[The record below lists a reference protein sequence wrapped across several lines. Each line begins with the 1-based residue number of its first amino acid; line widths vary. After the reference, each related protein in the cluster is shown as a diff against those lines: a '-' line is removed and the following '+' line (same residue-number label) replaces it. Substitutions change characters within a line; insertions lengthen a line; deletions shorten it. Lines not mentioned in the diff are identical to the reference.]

1 MSEYIKNKG
10 YIYLIKMCDTKNR
23 TIYKIGKSINF
34 YRRYKGYNYAEIL
47 TFIISNDMDN
57 DEIEIIKIFNSNC
70 KLDKGR
76 EFFIAKNDDFVL
88 KLFLDYFSN
97 KINNNINNN
106 IKINR
111 NIKKNNI
118 NAKNTLI
125 ESVNNT
131 LIESVNNTLIESVN
145 NTLIESVNNTVIE
158 SVDNIVIKNDEN
170 VTLLERTCPNC
181 KKVFNYSSR
190 LKAHLEI
197 TIHCKKTSEEI
208 ESFFLQFKKQA
219 NFKCYICNN
228 EYTKNHNLKR
238 HINNSN
244 CKFEYEKIERE
255 REKQIEI
262 IQTKINNLRKPII

>member
-34 YRRYKGYNYAEIL
+34 YRRYKGYSYADIL
-47 TFIISNDMDN
+47 IFIISNDIDN

-76 EFFIAKNDDFVL
+76 EFFTAQSDDFVL
-88 KLFLDYFSN
+88 KIFLDYFSN

-118 NAKNTLI
+118 NNK
-125 ESVNNT
+125 
-131 LIESVNNTLIESVN
+131 

-158 SVDNIVIKNDEN
+158 SVNNIVIESVNNTVIESVENIVIKNDKN
-170 VTLLERTCPNC
+170 DTLSERTCPTCN
-181 KKVFNYSSR
+181 KVYNFASR
-190 LKAHLEI
+190 LRAHLEI
-197 TIHCKKTSEEI
+197 TFHCKKTPDEI
-208 ESFFLQFKKQA
+208 ESFFLQFKKKTE
-219 NFKCYICNN
+219 FKCNICSSEFTKKNN
-228 EYTKNHNLKR
+228 LQR

-244 CKFEYEKIERE
+244 CKIEYEKIEIEIE
-255 REKQIEI
+255 REKQIAI
-262 IQTKINNLRKPII
+262 IQKQIDNLRKPII

>member
-118 NAKNTLI
+118 NAKKTLI
-125 ESVNNT
+125 ESVD
-131 LIESVNNTLIESVN
+131 
-145 NTLIESVNNTVIE
+145 NTVIE

-170 VTLLERTCPNC
+170 VTLSERTCPNC

-197 TIHCKKTSEEI
+197 TIHCKKTPEEI

-255 REKQIEI
+255 KQIEI